1 MFYIFNADH
10 VCIGSCGSE
19 PDQDDLGSRGEYA
32 TELSGACRLGDA
44 LIDGVVVPKVVPV
57 DHAAMAR
64 NLRNGLRNSIDTYLM
79 PAATINDVLVT
90 DEQKQT
96 LIADSLL
103 LAAWPATAGWPFVP
117 LPSLSDLFHS
127 LITVPVW
134 SYQQ

>member
-19 PDQDDLGSRGEYA
+19 PDQDDLNSRGEYA
-32 TELSGACRLGDA
+32 TELSGECRLGDTLA
-44 LIDGVVVPKVVPV
+44 GGVVVPKVVPV

-117 LPSLSDLFHS
+117 LPTLSPLLS
-127 LITVPVW
+127 ELITVPAW
-134 SYQQ
+134 NYQ

>member
-19 PDQDDLGSRGEYA
+19 PDQDDLDSRGEYA

-64 NLRNGLRNSIDTYLM
+64 SLRNSLRNSIDTYLM

-103 LAAWPATAGWPFVP
+103 LAAWPTTAGWPFVP
-117 LPSLSDLFHS
+117 LPTLSPLLNDL
-127 LITVPVW
+127 IAVPAW
-134 SYQQ
+134 NYQ

>member
-1 MFYIFNADH
+1 MFYIFNTDH
-10 VCIGSCGSE
+10 VCIGSCGAEPNSE
-19 PDQDDLGSRGEYA
+19 DLASRGEYA
-32 TELSGACRLGDA
+32 TELSGVCRLGDA

-103 LAAWPATAGWPFVP
+103 LAAWPTTAGWPFVP
-117 LPSLSDLFHS
+117 LPTLSPLLNDL
-127 LITVPVW
+127 IAVPAW
-134 SYQQ
+134 NYQ

>member
-1 MFYIFNADH
+1 MYYIFNAEH

-19 PDQDDLGSRGEYA
+19 PDQDDLDSRGEYA
-32 TELSGACRLGDA
+32 TELSGVCRLGDA
-44 LIDGVVVPKVVPV
+44 LVGGVVVPKVVPV

-64 NLRNGLRNSIDTYLM
+64 NLRNSLRNSIDTYLM

-103 LAAWPATAGWPFVP
+103 LAAWPTTAGWPFVP
-117 LPSLSDLFHS
+117 LPTLSPLLYE
-127 LITVPVW
+127 LITVPEW
-134 SYQQ
+134 NYQ

>member
-19 PDQDDLGSRGEYA
+19 PDQDDLNSRGEYA
-32 TELSGACRLGDA
+32 TELSGECRLGDA
-44 LIDGVVVPKVVPV
+44 LIDGVIVPKVVPV

-117 LPSLSDLFHS
+117 LPALSPLLHS
-127 LITVPVW
+127 LITVPAW
-134 SYQQ
+134 DYQ

>member
-19 PDQDDLGSRGEYA
+19 PDQDDLDSRGEYA
-32 TELSGACRLGDA
+32 TELSWVCRLGDA

-64 NLRNGLRNSIDTYLM
+64 SLRNSLRNSIDTYLM
-79 PAATINDVLVT
+79 PAATINDLLVT

-103 LAAWPATAGWPFVP
+103 LAAWPTVAGWPFVP
-117 LPSLSDLFHS
+117 LPTLSPLLYE
-127 LITVPVW
+127 LITVPEW
-134 SYQQ
+134 NYQ

>member
-19 PDQDDLGSRGEYA
+19 PDQDDLDSRGEYA

-64 NLRNGLRNSIDTYLM
+64 SLRNSLRNSIDTYLM
-79 PAATINDVLVT
+79 PAATINDLLVT

-103 LAAWPATAGWPFVP
+103 LAAWPTTAGWPFVP
-117 LPSLSDLFHS
+117 LPTLSPLLYE
-127 LITVPVW
+127 LITVPEW
-134 SYQQ
+134 NYQ

>member
-1 MFYIFNADH
+1 MFYIFNAEH
-10 VCIGSCGSE
+10 ECIGACDVE
-19 PDQDDLGSRGEYA
+19 PNLEDLASRGEYA
-32 TELSGACRLGDA
+32 AELHEGVCLGDSV
-44 LIDGVVVPKVVPV
+44 IDGVIVPKVVPV

-117 LPSLSDLFHS
+117 LPTLSPLLS
-127 LITVPVW
+127 ELITVPAW
-134 SYQQ
+134 NYQ